1 MIQNQPNTQQ
11 KTGVGRPGYSQNQRA
26 DFTAV
31 IDPKLAAEIILNQA
45 QELESVA
52 RGICQQGFQ
61 TFDFDLLRRAARVA
75 VVAGTLYEKL
85 GARNGH

>member
-1 MIQNQPNTQQ
+1 MNEAQTKAPDLAGGAHGIGQIHSVNSSARLN
-11 KTGVGRPGYSQNQRA
+11 
-26 DFTAV
+26 
-31 IDPKLAAEIILNQA
+31 PKLAAEIILNQA

-75 VVAGTLYEKL
+75 VVAGTLSEKL